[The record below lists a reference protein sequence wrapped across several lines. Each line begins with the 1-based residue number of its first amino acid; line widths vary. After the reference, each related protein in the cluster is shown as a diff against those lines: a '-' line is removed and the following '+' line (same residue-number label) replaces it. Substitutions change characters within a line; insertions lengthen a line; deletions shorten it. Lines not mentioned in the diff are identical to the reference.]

1 MPTENGVY
9 GVDGAYLSADGYP
22 QGWSMIEGTYYYK
35 EGENFV
41 FNQAKKINGDW
52 YLFDVH
58 GRMVTGFSTS
68 DFDIR
73 GWKNYYY
80 DEGNFYYGAD
90 GRRCNYT
97 GWQVIDGNWYYF
109 DVASKAVS
117 GWQIINGVKYY
128 FNTEYGTNKH
138 AMVTGYCAIDKKLY
152 YFDTS
157 GACQGVCGPQ
167 TGWYQAGEDWYYM
180 RGGCVVTG
188 SNTIDGNQYYFDS
201 NGVWVPEW

>member
-1 MPTENGVY
+1 MITCQQRMVYTELMV
-9 GVDGAYLSADGYP
+9 
-22 QGWSMIEGTYYYK
+22 
-35 EGENFV
+35 
-41 FNQAKKINGDW
+41 NGDW

-80 DEGNFYYGAD
+80 DDGNFYYGAD
-90 GRRCNYT
+90 GRRCNY
-97 GWQVIDGNWYYF
+97 V
-109 DVASKAVS
+109 
-117 GWQIINGVKYY
+117 GWQIIDGN
-128 FNTEYGTNKH
+128 
-138 AMVTGYCAIDKKLY
+138 
-152 YFDTS
+152 
-157 GACQGVCGPQ
+157 
-167 TGWYQAGEDWYYM
+167 WYYM

>member
-1 MPTENGVY
+1 M
-9 GVDGAYLSADGYP
+9 
-22 QGWSMIEGTYYYK
+22 
-35 EGENFV
+35 
-41 FNQAKKINGDW
+41 
-52 YLFDVH
+52 
-58 GRMVTGFSTS
+58 
-68 DFDIR
+68 
-73 GWKNYYY
+73 
-80 DEGNFYYGAD
+80 
-90 GRRCNYT
+90 
-97 GWQVIDGNWYYF
+97 
-109 DVASKAVS
+109 VS

-128 FNTEYGTNKH
+128 FNTEYDTIQH

>member
-9 GVDGAYLSADGYP
+9 GVDGAYLSADGYS
-22 QGWSMIEGTYYYK
+22 QGWSLIDGTYYYK

-73 GWKNYYY
+73 GWKKYYY
-80 DEGNFYYGAD
+80 DDGNFYYGAD
-90 GRRCNYT
+90 GRRCSYV

-109 DVASKAVS
+109 DA
-117 GWQIINGVKYY
+117 NGV
-128 FNTEYGTNKH
+128 
-138 AMVTGYCAIDKKLY
+138 
-152 YFDTS
+152 
-157 GACQGVCGPQ
+157 CQGVCGPQ